1 MRLDNSTIRS
11 TLETTTHQ
19 PPTKSIQFRMSLIS
33 SFDCMH
39 PMRPKPLLSTSTLP
53 NQHQSMRVMASVPSS
68 SIFRLIQPIHVN
80 HHAPQLHSSSVHSY
94 RQPVSLLTLI
104 LSERSRA
111 SEKDA
116 TELSHFISITH
127 TPSMRNRIN
136 AKQNTFASYHYHHPH
151 FRVLSSLAIMPVQK
165 INGFKTCTASSTYN
179 HSLQSL
185 IATSPSSMAHSP
197 KKSSSQSHQH
207 HHSPHLTLSIPF
219 FSTLI

>member
-1 MRLDNSTIRS
+1 MHFQPMYPNNSTIRS
-11 TLETTTHQ
+11 TLETTTHR
-19 PPTKSIQFRMSLIS
+19 PPTKSIQFRMSLLS

-39 PMRPKPLLSTSTLP
+39 PMRPMPLLSTSTLP

-80 HHAPQLHSSSVHSY
+80 HRSPQLLSSSVHSY

-116 TELSHFISITH
+116 TELSHFISISH

-136 AKQNTFASYHYHHPH
+136 AKQNAFPPSHLPLPH
-151 FRVLSSLAIMPVQK
+151 QNS
-165 INGFKTCTASSTYN
+165 N
-179 HSLQSL
+179 HSF
-185 IATSPSSMAHSP
+185 TH
-197 KKSSSQSHQH
+197 
-207 HHSPHLTLSIPF
+207 LSIIPF
-219 FSTLI
+219 HARFFPESIPIIFPIPIVATNTLTHSHNDPLRASATRGTT